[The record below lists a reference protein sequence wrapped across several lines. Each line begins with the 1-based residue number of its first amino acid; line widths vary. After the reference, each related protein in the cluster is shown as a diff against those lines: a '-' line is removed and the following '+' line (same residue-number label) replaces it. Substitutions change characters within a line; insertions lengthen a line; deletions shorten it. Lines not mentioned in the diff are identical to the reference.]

1 MVACSWSSASPR
13 PGETFTFLRYGARS
27 SMRSR
32 SGVSAYRSSTSID
45 GLTCVSES
53 ITRNPCLIDSR
64 GGPRHGPPTPPT
76 LGARVLSS
84 LPARSFL
91 RQRRLHLPERSV
103 LGRHDVE
110 DDRHGGAAYAVELAD
125 EVLDRLDA
133 DALTAHRLRD
143 PRVVLAAELRGD
155 EAIAAASLAV
165 LHPAEHAVV
174 QHDRDDGDLVLGRGE
189 QRVHRHG
196 EAAVATHRH
205 AVALGRHELRRHRGR
220 QRVAHAADRGR
231 LIDRPRPAA
240 LEVVRHVE
248 AIGAGVHGDHR
259 ALTEPACELG
269 DDALRPQRDVVQL
282 LLGYGEVPMQ
292 ALELRY

>member
-64 GGPRHGPPTPPT
+64 GGPRHGPPPPPT
-76 LGARVLSS
+76 PAAPPGAPGAPRSRVLSPVPPP
-84 LPARSFL
+84 PA
-91 RQRRLHLPERSV
+91 HAV
-103 LGRHDVE
+103 LQHA
-110 DDRHGGAAYAVELAD
+110 GAAG
-125 EVLDRLDA
+125 
-133 DALTAHRLRD
+133 TRLR
-143 PRVVLAAELRGD
+143 ARGK
-155 EAIAAASLAV
+155 
-165 LHPAEHAVV
+165 
-174 QHDRDDGDLVLGRGE
+174 R
-189 QRVHRHG
+189 RVHRQG
-196 EAAVATHRH
+196 DPPDPPPPP
-205 AVALGRHELRRHRGR
+205 AVALGPHGLPPHGGG
-220 QRVAHAADRGR
+220 QRVANPADRGR

-248 AIGAGVHGDHR
+248 AIGARVHGDHR

-269 DDALRPQRDVVQL
+269 DHALRPQRDEIGRAHV
-282 LLGYGEVPMQ
+282 
-292 ALELRY
+292 

>member
-1 MVACSWSSASPR
+1 M
-13 PGETFTFLRYGARS
+13 
-27 SMRSR
+27 
-32 SGVSAYRSSTSID
+32 
-45 GLTCVSES
+45 
-53 ITRNPCLIDSR
+53 
-64 GGPRHGPPTPPT
+64 
-76 LGARVLSS
+76 
-84 LPARSFL
+84 
-91 RQRRLHLPERSV
+91 
-103 LGRHDVE
+103 
-110 DDRHGGAAYAVELAD
+110 
-125 EVLDRLDA
+125 
-133 DALTAHRLRD
+133 TAHRLRD

-155 EAIAAASLAV
+155 ETIAAASLAV

-220 QRVAHAADRGR
+220 QRVAHPADRGR

-248 AIGAGVHGDHR
+248 AIGARVHGDHR

-269 DDALRPQRDVVQL
+269 DHALRPQRDVVQL
-282 LLGYGEVPMQ
+282 LLGCGEVPMQ
-292 ALELRY
+292 ALELGDVSAAPRHGVALR